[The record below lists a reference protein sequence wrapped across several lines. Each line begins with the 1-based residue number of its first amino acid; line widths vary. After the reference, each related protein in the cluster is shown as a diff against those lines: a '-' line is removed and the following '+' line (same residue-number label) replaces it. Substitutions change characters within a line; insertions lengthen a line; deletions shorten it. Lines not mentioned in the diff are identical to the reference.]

1 MEASMSNVQLEQ
13 PSVTVG
19 EGVSSD
25 KGANQSDVINLGKVL
40 NSANPERGIA
50 DLMDRL
56 AGDARSWEGNE
67 LARSNDRLYAI
78 LTECYTMNNA
88 MVGSDIAAKA
98 LRKGMAN
105 YIEGKGYIFNE
116 STPLMT
122 KIVKCVFGSDRKRVN
137 AYATTLIVARKAEV
151 QPIKLA
157 SWIGQQGGVEEIRRG
172 AAGNKTKSIDERVAA
187 GKAVLAGE
195 VLASIKSD
203 RLSASFDI
211 EKLTDGVV
219 LLATHEDDG
228 TFAIRRVLQTESVVK
243 AAIAACGDI
252 SAKEQKK
259 AEVEAQAKAD
269 DQARE
274 AVREQLKAA

>member
-1 MEASMSNVQLEQ
+1 MSNVQLEQ

-19 EGVSSD
+19 EGASSAE
-25 KGANQSDVINLGKVL
+25 GTNQSDVINLGKVL

>member
-1 MEASMSNVQLEQ
+1 MSDVQLEQ
-13 PSVTVG
+13 PTVTVG
-19 EGVSSD
+19 EGGTSAEVT
-25 KGANQSDVINLGKVL
+25 KQGDVINLGKVL
-40 NSANPERGIA
+40 NSSNPERGIA

-88 MVGSDIAAKA
+88 IVGSDITAKA
-98 LRKGMAN
+98 LRKGLNN
-105 YIEGKGYIFNE
+105 YIESKGYNFNE

-187 GKAVLAGE
+187 GKAVLTGE
-195 VLASIKSD
+195 VLATVKSD
-203 RLSASFDI
+203 RLSASFDT

-219 LLATHEDDG
+219 LLATREDDG
-228 TFAIRRVLQTESVVK
+228 SFAIRRVLQTEGVVK
-243 AAIAACGDI
+243 AAIAACADI
-252 SAKEQKK
+252 SAAERKK
-259 AEVEAQAKAD
+259 AEVEAQAKAN

-274 AVREQLKAA
+274 DAREQLKAA

>member
-1 MEASMSNVQLEQ
+1 MSDVQLEQ
-13 PSVTVG
+13 PTVTVG
-19 EGVSSD
+19 EGGTSAEVT
-25 KGANQSDVINLGKVL
+25 KQGDVINLGKVL
-40 NSANPERGIA
+40 NSSNPERGVA

-78 LTECYTMNNA
+78 LTECYTINNA
-88 MVGSDIAAKA
+88 IVSSDLAAKV
-98 LRKGMAN
+98 LRKGLNN
-105 YIEGKGYIFNE
+105 YIESKGYNFNE

-137 AYATTLIVARKAEV
+137 AYATALIVARKAEV

-187 GKAVLAGE
+187 GKAVLTGE
-195 VLASIKSD
+195 VLATVKSD
-203 RLSASFDI
+203 RLSASYDT

-219 LLATHEDDG
+219 LLATREDDG
-228 TFAIRRVLQTESVVK
+228 SFAIRRVLQAEGVVK

-252 SAKEQKK
+252 TAAERKK

-269 DQARE
+269 DQARDD
-274 AVREQLKAA
+274 ARQQLKAA

>member
-1 MEASMSNVQLEQ
+1 MSNVQLEQ

-19 EGVSSD
+19 EGVSSAE
-25 KGANQSDVINLGKVL
+25 GTNQSDVINLGKVL